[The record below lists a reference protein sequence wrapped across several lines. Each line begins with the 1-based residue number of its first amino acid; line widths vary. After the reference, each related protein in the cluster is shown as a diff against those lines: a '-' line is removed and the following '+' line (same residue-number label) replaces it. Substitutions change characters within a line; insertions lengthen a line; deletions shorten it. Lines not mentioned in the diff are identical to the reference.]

1 MHPNSTSS
9 ITATTIPHNTYKI
22 ATGRTNSMEGN
33 DDRGKKLASG
43 VEVIATD
50 STDNLNN

>member
-1 MHPNSTSS
+1 M
-9 ITATTIPHNTYKI
+9 II
-22 ATGRTNSMEGN
+22 ATGKTNIMEGN

-50 STDNLNN
+50 STDNLNNYFTVLVCFIQSGFS